1 MTIPPLRILSISTL
15 FPAPVRPAFGGFV
28 ANQMKAVA
36 AGGLADVTVI
46 NPIGLPPFPLAR
58 REPYATLAQCPAQS
72 ELGGLTVYHP
82 RFTLIPLIGGD
93 SNPGRIARAILPLV
107 RRLHAEAPFMWWMR
121 SSSSPMA
128 RPRRSS
134 PGRWA
139 CR

>member
-58 REPYATLAQCPAQS
+58 REPYARWRS
-72 ELGGLTVYHP
+72 
-82 RFTLIPLIGGD
+82 
-93 SNPGRIARAILPLV
+93 ARRS
-107 RRLHAEAPFMWWMR
+107 RRLA
-121 SSSSPMA
+121 
-128 RPRRSS
+128 
-134 PGRWA
+134 G
-139 CR
+139 